1 LRFKISLSTPAYRMI
16 NYIIENIILRE
27 VKRPKNEGCPV
38 IALKGKYIYTTIV
51 NALLD

>member
-1 LRFKISLSTPAYRMI
+1 MI

-38 IALKGKYIYTTIV
+38 IALKEKYFIQQ
-51 NALLD
+51 LLMLY